1 MGRAL
6 ILKQSQKFFI
16 YSISQEKTVTNISEE
31 IATDNNFNVVDILL
45 IDHSYLKECITVL
58 TDGHADKHEK
68 LFYSRTFLD
77 TLKKHS
83 VAEEKTVYDSLVEM
97 DDVHMQIL
105 EGEAEH
111 SMAKFK
117 YETLIPRLS
126 KMKILDDVTEA
137 EIKVL
142 AELVKHH
149 IQEEENVLFPMLKAQ
164 FDQKI
169 LNEIGFQF
177 MILRGFTPQDLK
189 DYPELQKQMY
199 QQSAINLKGPRK
211 NIYQWSG
218 NFVKKVNGYI
228 SSLVTQPQSIK

>member
-1 MGRAL
+1 VT
-6 ILKQSQKFFI
+6 S
-16 YSISQEKTVTNISEE
+16 TNISEE
-31 IATDNNFNVVDILL
+31 IATDDSFNIIDILR
-45 IDHSYLKECITVL
+45 IDHAYLRECIAVVTN
-58 TDGHADKHEK
+58 GRADKHEK

-77 TLKKHS
+77 TLKKHA
-83 VAEEKTVYDSLVEM
+83 VAEEKTVYDSLIET

-111 SMAKFK
+111 SLAKFK

-126 KMKILDDVTEA
+126 KMKMLDDVTEA

-142 AELVKHH
+142 AELVRHH
-149 IQEEENVLFPMLKAQ
+149 IDEEESQLFPLMKEH
-164 FDQKI
+164 FDRGI

-189 DYPELQKQMY
+189 DYPELQRQLY
-199 QQSAINLKGPRK
+199 QSNPSDQKVSRK

-218 NFVKKVNGYI
+218 NFMRKVNHYI
-228 SSLVTQPQSIK
+228 SSIVAHPQIIK